1 MDNSVLEY
9 METAEDLAR
18 FRASTHDHPHVPSG
32 AFMRP
37 HVQMHPMRRVVEEL
51 EGAPPALLCP
61 VAPRVRAR

>member
-9 METAEDLAR
+9 METAEELGR

-37 HVQMHPMRRVVEEL
+37 HVQMHPVRRVVDEL
-51 EGAPPALLCP
+51 EGAPPHPAL
-61 VAPRVRAR
+61 PRGPRARAR